1 MTVTSEVTR
10 RKTKIGAK
18 AVVIGTAALLT
29 GGGAAAAVE
38 LNNPVTEDTVYAD
51 AVADICFTGDAG
63 FQGVAKVDGQ
73 KSYLS
78 VSAAKNR
85 GTSLT
90 VTGKGNLINHSD
102 DDQKSSFVGFDA
114 ITLHSS
120 SAPVITSKG
129 AGNHIFLGVAP
140 LPRAQFKQGASSEDQ
155 DGLAGPDKGY
165 YFYEKDGK
173 TLVDNRDNIPDSIT
187 LIADKGAVIS
197 ADSHHVTAESGEDE
211 YTQIGLYAKD
221 ILIEQKNPG
230 TQQARGAAVYLT
242 GETLKDQTN
251 SESGVR
257 NYASAV
263 GVYGPKDGTLVIRS
277 PKRAIYADNGS
288 AFEASFF
295 YDKVAER
302 LGVSQATIDIAGM
315 IEVKEGGEVD
325 LGYGPR
331 DQLYG
336 GWIEGDNE
344 EGDLTESVNELRHK
358 SVVIRGPSAWNGNAS
373 QDKVAAVKVS
383 QGGMFQANAD
393 RVVIHKGSVAG
404 AAAVQIDTQGSSGT
418 TYGTNLP
425 TIVSIKAHRS
435 LTIIGDIVIDKTD
448 GGDERSIVDIHSDG
462 LYLHAG
468 RVIVKNTR
476 SDGRRTQNIAR
487 IDLTDGQ
494 SFEGTISD
502 EMTDLTQSTQILRTA
517 ALAVQSVEDGEGTE
531 APFQGAGTY
540 LNLGD
545 GATLNLTGDSRITS
559 LTRAGNGTKD
569 AVIHAD
575 FDGTLAI
582 GTLSGDGRVTVETG
596 ALSRGKIKLA
606 AQEGAGS
613 LTVTGTTDKTYSA
626 SELSNLQVVQFVKM
640 SELFEGSDDAGTGTE
655 GRNLGYRLKV
665 AESAGSP
672 EYGVMIGPDGV
683 TTSDYYVVSNTSV
696 AESLNDIAGL
706 AALSWRAQMNDVDK
720 RLGDLRTYE
729 GASGGWARVYGGKM
743 KYGDRHLT
751 NRSTTLQVGTDVRI
765 ARSGYLGAA
774 ASYTDGSG
782 HLDNGKTDDATYT
795 FGVYGGWQHENG
807 TFADVIV
814 KVARYSTD
822 FDLAYRTGEKA
833 SGSFHTWG
841 GSAAAEFGRRFA
853 LKNGFWAEPQAEV
866 TYGVLKSVDYSAK
879 SVSGTART
887 HQDQL
892 SSFVGRLGLSFGR
905 TYDNGSAYVKASV
918 AHEYCGKAKVSVTNG
933 DDMQQDLSGTWG
945 EFALGGTYRIG
956 RGFSAYGE
964 FSTSVGTPVK
974 APYQWNVGMRYSF

>member
-1 MTVTSEVTR
+1 MN
-10 RKTKIGAK
+10 K
-18 AVVIGTAALLT
+18 
-29 GGGAAAAVE
+29 
-38 LNNPVTEDTVYAD
+38 PVTEDTVYAD

-221 ILIEQKNPG
+221 ILIEQTNPG

-295 YDKVAER
+295 YDKVTER
-302 LGVSQATIDIAGM
+302 LGVSQATIDITGM

-358 SVVIRGPSAWNGNAS
+358 SVVVRGPSAWNGNAAE
-373 QDKVAAVKVS
+373 DKVAAVKVS

-404 AAAVQIDTQGSSGT
+404 AAAVQIDTQGSFGT

-435 LTIIGDIVIDKTD
+435 LTIVGDIVIDKID

-468 RVIVKNTR
+468 RIIVKNTR
-476 SDGRRTQNIAR
+476 SDGKRTQNIAR

-494 SFEGTISD
+494 SFEGMISD
-502 EMTDLTQSTQILRTA
+502 EMMDFTQSTQTLRMV
-517 ALAVQSVEDGEGTE
+517 ALAVQSAEDNEGAE

-540 LNLGD
+540 LNLGN
-545 GATLNLTGDSRITS
+545 GATLNLTGDSCITS
-559 LTRAGNGTKD
+559 LARTGSGEKD
-569 AVIHAD
+569 AVIKAG
-575 FDGTLAI
+575 GTLAV
-582 GTLSGDGRVTVETG
+582 GTLTGDGRVTVEAG
-596 ALSRGKIKLA
+596 ALSRGKIRLA
-606 AQEGAGS
+606 SQEGGGS
-613 LTVTGTTDKTYSA
+613 LTVTGTTDKTYTA
-626 SELSNLQVVQFVKM
+626 SELANLQVVQFVKM
-640 SELFEGSDDAGTGTE
+640 SELFEGSDDAGTGAE

-672 EYGVMIGPDGV
+672 EYGVTIGPDGM

-706 AALSWRAQMNDVDK
+706 AALSWREQMNDVDK

-729 GASGGWARVYGGKM
+729 GTSGGWARVYGGKM
-743 KYGDRHLT
+743 KYGDRHLM
-751 NRSTTLQVGTDVRI
+751 NRSTTLQVGADTWI
-765 ARSGYLGAA
+765 ARSGYLGVA

-795 FGVYGGWQHENG
+795 LGVYGGWQYENG

-814 KVARYSTD
+814 KAARYSTD

-866 TYGVLKSVDYSAK
+866 TYGVLQNVDYAAK
-879 SVSGTART
+879 SASGTAWA
-887 HQDQL
+887 HQNQL
-892 SSFVGRLGLSFGR
+892 SSLVGRLGVSVGR
-905 TYDNGSAYVKASV
+905 TYDRGSAYVKASV
-918 AHEYCGKAKVSVTNG
+918 AHEYCGEAKVSVTNG
-933 DDMQQDLSGTWG
+933 DDMKQDLSGTWG
-945 EFALGGTYRIG
+945 EFALGGTYGIG

-964 FSTSVGTPVK
+964 LATSFGTPVK
-974 APYQWNVGMRYSF
+974 SPYQWNVGMRYSF

>member
-1 MTVTSEVTR
+1 M
-10 RKTKIGAK
+10 
-18 AVVIGTAALLT
+18 
-29 GGGAAAAVE
+29 
-38 LNNPVTEDTVYAD
+38 NNPVTEDTVYAD

-295 YDKVAER
+295 YDKVTER
-302 LGVSQATIDIAGM
+302 LGVSQATVDITGM

-358 SVVIRGPSAWNGNAS
+358 SVVVRGPSAWNGNAAE
-373 QDKVAAVKVS
+373 DKVAAVKVS

-435 LTIIGDIVIDKTD
+435 LTIVGDIVIDKTD

-468 RVIVKNTR
+468 RIIVKNTR
-476 SDGRRTQNIAR
+476 SDGKRTQNIAR

-502 EMTDLTQSTQILRTA
+502 EMMDFTQSTQ
-517 ALAVQSVEDGEGTE
+517 
-531 APFQGAGTY
+531 
-540 LNLGD
+540 
-545 GATLNLTGDSRITS
+545 TLT
-559 LTRAGNGTKD
+559 
-569 AVIHAD
+569 
-575 FDGTLAI
+575 
-582 GTLSGDGRVTVETG
+582 
-596 ALSRGKIKLA
+596 
-606 AQEGAGS
+606 
-613 LTVTGTTDKTYSA
+613 
-626 SELSNLQVVQFVKM
+626 
-640 SELFEGSDDAGTGTE
+640 
-655 GRNLGYRLKV
+655 
-665 AESAGSP
+665 
-672 EYGVMIGPDGV
+672 
-683 TTSDYYVVSNTSV
+683 
-696 AESLNDIAGL
+696 
-706 AALSWRAQMNDVDK
+706 
-720 RLGDLRTYE
+720 
-729 GASGGWARVYGGKM
+729 
-743 KYGDRHLT
+743 
-751 NRSTTLQVGTDVRI
+751 
-765 ARSGYLGAA
+765 
-774 ASYTDGSG
+774 
-782 HLDNGKTDDATYT
+782 
-795 FGVYGGWQHENG
+795 
-807 TFADVIV
+807 
-814 KVARYSTD
+814 
-822 FDLAYRTGEKA
+822 
-833 SGSFHTWG
+833 
-841 GSAAAEFGRRFA
+841 
-853 LKNGFWAEPQAEV
+853 
-866 TYGVLKSVDYSAK
+866 
-879 SVSGTART
+879 
-887 HQDQL
+887 
-892 SSFVGRLGLSFGR
+892 
-905 TYDNGSAYVKASV
+905 
-918 AHEYCGKAKVSVTNG
+918 
-933 DDMQQDLSGTWG
+933 
-945 EFALGGTYRIG
+945 
-956 RGFSAYGE
+956 
-964 FSTSVGTPVK
+964 
-974 APYQWNVGMRYSF
+974 